1 MFRDFQ
7 EIEKNK
13 YIINAL
19 LESVDWVTELRVSR
33 NDVKLS
39 SELFLKKLEKLIN
52 FWAITNG
59 IRKSIHIKNR
69 LHKRICD
76 AKDPLNKEELAN
88 KVNNYHFVN
97 RTHLIFIDKSLKK
110 INKDINRD
118 LKLVVESIRANK
130 LSLGTSKT

>member
-19 LESVDWVTELRVSR
+19 LENVDWVTELRVSR

-52 FWAITNG
+52 FWALLQNMD
-59 IRKSIHIKNR
+59 N
-69 LHKRICD
+69 
-76 AKDPLNKEELAN
+76 
-88 KVNNYHFVN
+88 
-97 RTHLIFIDKSLKK
+97 
-110 INKDINRD
+110 
-118 LKLVVESIRANK
+118 
-130 LSLGTSKT
+130 